1 MILQNNNQQD
11 IDKQKEIESE
21 LSAIDRYLNRV
32 YKFIILTPTTVA
44 MTSAVCYTI
53 SWIEGSYREI
63 PLLALILFDIT
74 NLIYLGIALYFYFSG
89 HSAEAVSKRDKLRK
103 HKQAVSLVIL
113 IQFNFSIYL
122 VPSPD
127 FWAFAPFFALFAV
140 FFFDVRMTSFVIG
153 GLSISTIIA
162 YFIRRDLLFP
172 AEGPHFIPDVLFR
185 FSHLFISMFLLYAL
199 TYFGEKYLVEE
210 LEKHANYDTL
220 TRLLNRKSM
229 DSYVNAAF
237 MQAMTGTSDLC
248 FMMADIDNF
257 KKVNDTYGHDCG
269 DEVLKYVAQAI
280 STGVKKEDTVF
291 RWGGEE
297 IFVILKADP
306 YNAVRIAERIR
317 KDIEKS
323 VVNYR
328 NECTVA
334 VTVTIGISPYED
346 GTTVQKMMDDADA
359 KLYWGK
365 QHGKNQVVS
374 ILH

>member
-1 MILQNNNQQD
+1 
-11 IDKQKEIESE
+11 
-21 LSAIDRYLNRV
+21 
-32 YKFIILTPTTVA
+32 
-44 MTSAVCYTI
+44 
-53 SWIEGSYREI
+53 
-63 PLLALILFDIT
+63 
-74 NLIYLGIALYFYFSG
+74 
-89 HSAEAVSKRDKLRK
+89 
-103 HKQAVSLVIL
+103 
-113 IQFNFSIYL
+113 
-122 VPSPD
+122 
-127 FWAFAPFFALFAV
+127 
-140 FFFDVRMTSFVIG
+140 
-153 GLSISTIIA
+153 
-162 YFIRRDLLFP
+162 
-172 AEGPHFIPDVLFR
+172 
-185 FSHLFISMFLLYAL
+185 
-199 TYFGEKYLVEE
+199 
-210 LEKHANYDTL
+210 
-220 TRLLNRKSM
+220 M